1 MLQFR
6 TAAASHVGLVRSH
19 NEDSGLSGPSLV
31 VVADGMGGA
40 AAGEVASST
49 SVRIAEDALR
59 DGSDLAP
66 ADLLEQVVDRARA
79 EIREAVTADPSLAG
93 MGTTFTAVHTD
104 GTRTAIAHL
113 GDSRAYLWRRQV
125 LEQVTHDHTL
135 VQAMV
140 DAGKLSRAQARRS
153 AHRHIV
159 MRSLGGGGLS
169 EPDLSEI
176 EVVPGDRLLMC
187 SDGLSD
193 LVDDAT
199 LALILAVPHA
209 ETVVELLV
217 AAALDAGGV
226 DNVTCL
232 VVDVVD
238 ATAEPA
244 ARSGP
249 VERWG
254 AVAEL
259 GVETLPELR
268 KS

>member
-40 AAGEVASST
+40 AAGEVASAT
-49 SVRIAEDALR
+49 AVRVAEDALR
-59 DGSDLAP
+59 GPRDLAP
-66 ADLLEQVVDRARA
+66 ADVLEQVVDRARA
-79 EIREAVTADPSLAG
+79 EIHEAVLADPSLAG

-113 GDSRAYLWRRQV
+113 GDSRAYRWRSQV

-135 VQAMV
+135 VQTMV
-140 DAGKLSRAQARRS
+140 DAGRLSPAQARRS

-169 EPDLSEI
+169 EPDLGEL
-176 EVVPGDRLLMC
+176 EVAPGDRLLVC

-193 LVDDAT
+193 LVDDTA
-199 LALILAVPHA
+199 LALILAVPDA
-209 ETVVELLV
+209 ATVVELLV
-217 AAALDAGGV
+217 AAALEAGGV

-238 ATAEPA
+238 GPA
-244 ARSGP
+244 AQAGP

-259 GVETLPELR
+259 GAGLLPGLR
-268 KS
+268 RS